1 MYKQKKLMGITCS
14 FFVIL
19 MTCVDL
25 LKINITLHLT
35 KQLKLYLSFS
45 NDLTRYLPVFVL
57 VIDTIF
63 VFVVF
68 VHVVFFEFFSASQ
81 SQQKPINMKK

>member
-1 MYKQKKLMGITCS
+1 MCRLIKNQHYIAFNETA
-14 FFVIL
+14 
-19 MTCVDL
+19 
-25 LKINITLHLT
+25 
-35 KQLKLYLSFS
+35 KLYVSFS

-81 SQQKPINMKK
+81 SQQKPLNMKKWIQQ